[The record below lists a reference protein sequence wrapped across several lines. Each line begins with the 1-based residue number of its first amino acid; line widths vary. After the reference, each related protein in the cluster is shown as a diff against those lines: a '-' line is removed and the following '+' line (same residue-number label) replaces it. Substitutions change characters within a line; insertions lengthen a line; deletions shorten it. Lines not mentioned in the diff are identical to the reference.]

1 MFWTIAKAFM
11 LAFWAVALSN
21 LLWPFGSPW
30 EVPLNAV
37 AGVTLVLHLIEM
49 LLFNRY
55 LREQPAP
62 ALQRLQV
69 LLFGVLHLQR
79 LH

>member
-1 MFWTIAKAFM
+1 MFGTIAKAAM
-11 LAFWAVALSN
+11 LIFWALALSN

-30 EVPLNAV
+30 EVPLNAI
-37 AGVTLVLHLIEM
+37 AGVTLVLHLTEIV
-49 LLFNRY
+49 LFHQH
-55 LREQPAP
+55 LQQQAAP
-62 ALQRLQV
+62 GLHRLQV